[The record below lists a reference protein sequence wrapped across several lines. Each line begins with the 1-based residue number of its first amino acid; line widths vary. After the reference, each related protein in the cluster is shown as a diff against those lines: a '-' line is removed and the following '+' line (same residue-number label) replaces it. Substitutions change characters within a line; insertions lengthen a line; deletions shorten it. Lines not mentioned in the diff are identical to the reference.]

1 MDAAEAAWTRASRR
15 VFALL
20 NEAKLGGKDNRE
32 ARLRLYRWFFQ
43 DECIGSTND
52 LNTDA
57 LRSFADTLDY
67 WKREGRLETEAR
79 RYSAPVE
86 Y

>member
-20 NEAKLGGKDNRE
+20 RE
-32 ARLRLYRWFFQ
+32 AGINAREDRLNLYRWFFS
-43 DECIGSTND
+43 DNTISSTND
-52 LNTDA
+52 LSTDA

-67 WKREGRLETEAR
+67 WKREKRLQEEAR
-79 RYSAPVE
+79 RYARPSFDG
-86 Y
+86 

>member
-20 NEAKLGGKDNRE
+20 RE
-32 ARLRLYRWFFQ
+32 AGITKREDRMNLYRWFFQ
-43 DECIGSTND
+43 DNTISSTTD
-52 LNTDA
+52 LNTEG

-67 WKREGRLETEAR
+67 WKRERRLPEEAA
-79 RYSAPVE
+79 RYAKPTFDG
-86 Y
+86 